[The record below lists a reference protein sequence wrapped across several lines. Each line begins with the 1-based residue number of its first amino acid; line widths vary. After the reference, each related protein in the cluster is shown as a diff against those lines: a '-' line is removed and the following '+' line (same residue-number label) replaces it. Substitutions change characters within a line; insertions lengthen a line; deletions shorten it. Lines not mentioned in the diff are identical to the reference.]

1 MLGDASQA
9 PVPGQGKKLDKM
21 GLLAIGNPLESD
33 HSAGRAIN
41 LSPSTSQRSI
51 SGPHSVE
58 VAARLMLQDQ
68 KEVFDTTT
76 SPPQKKHVPAPSEI
90 TVVPETAVKGI
101 LERGLMM
108 ATTGLLKTMKEAA
121 FADVEKIAR
130 EAPLVYRCVKH
141 LKGNPTRLQEKIESY
156 SAVVKAFCLL
166 EEATS
171 ERQRC
176 DDINREIA
184 LEREGLET
192 DGFALETA
200 NKECIAIAEMR
211 SSVEKVIAD
220 LEDKLKR
227 ACEMHNQL
235 ETDMDTLERSC
246 DDLQNQVRA
255 REARIAELETAP
267 KLNAEDVATLEEQR
281 RSVLELQSSL
291 DPDGWLD
298 LVT

>member
-1 MLGDASQA
+1 MLGDAFQA
-9 PVPGQGKKLDKM
+9 PVPGQGKELDKM
-21 GLLAIGNPLESD
+21 GPLAIGNRLESN
-33 HSAGRAIN
+33 HSEGRAIN
-41 LSPSTSQRSI
+41 LSSSTSQRSI
-51 SGPHSVE
+51 SVPHSVE

-68 KEVFDTTT
+68 KKVFDTTI

-121 FADVEKIAR
+121 FADVDKIAR

-141 LKGNPTRLQEKIESY
+141 LKGNSTRLQEKIESY

-171 ERQRC
+171 EHQRC

-184 LEREGLET
+184 LEREGLEK
-192 DGFALETA
+192 DGSALETA
-200 NKECIAIAEMR
+200 NKECIAIAEKR
-211 SSVEKVIAD
+211 SSVEKEIAD

-235 ETDMDTLERSC
+235 GTDMDILKRSR
-246 DDLQNQVRA
+246 DDLQN
-255 REARIAELETAP
+255 
-267 KLNAEDVATLEEQR
+267 
-281 RSVLELQSSL
+281 
-291 DPDGWLD
+291 
-298 LVT
+298 